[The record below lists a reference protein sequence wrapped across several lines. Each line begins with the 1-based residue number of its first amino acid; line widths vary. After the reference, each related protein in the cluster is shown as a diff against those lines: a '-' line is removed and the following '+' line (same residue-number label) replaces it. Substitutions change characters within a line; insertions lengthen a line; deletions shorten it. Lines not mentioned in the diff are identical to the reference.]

1 MFLHDYEKSFFI
13 RHLTNFRSVYLLLSS
28 EMTFFPVLNIVA
40 KIPLEPKKR
49 KECVFLRT
57 VSYNF
62 QQLKKT
68 TLHLICYV
76 HGVKRVVI

>member
-40 KIPLEPKKR
+40 KIPLEPQKR
-49 KECVFLRT
+49 KECV
-57 VSYNF
+57 
-62 QQLKKT
+62 
-68 TLHLICYV
+68 I
-76 HGVKRVVI
+76 